1 VQSVSSA
8 NAAVS
13 AAESSDSR
21 SASRVL
27 VVLSLAELF
36 AMTLWFT
43 GTTVLPQL
51 AQAWHINVADAGWVT
66 IAVQF
71 GFVAGALISAVFN
84 LSDVISA
91 SRLFAIC
98 AVAAAIV
105 NSLFAV
111 VAIQHTAVAL
121 CLRFLTGLFLA
132 GVYPPGMKIMAS
144 WFQQRRGLALGVLVG
159 ALTVGKATP
168 HALYG
173 VQQLVGNVLPWRSV
187 VLAGS
192 VLALIAA
199 ALVRFFVSEGTYL
212 AANPPF
218 HLGQIGE
225 MLRNRALRLAN
236 FGYFGHMWELYSMWG
251 WLAVLLAAASAHTAR
266 SVLETVSFFAISL
279 GFFGCVWAGVA
290 ADHLPVARNSYGSTS
305 NKAFRVR
312 SRSQVTIVAMTV
324 SGACC
329 LLAALAFHHF
339 ALLVGIALV
348 WGVAVIADSAQ
359 FSAIVSE
366 VADQR
371 YVGTALTFQ
380 TALGFLLTTLSLKTM
395 AVIGTHYGW
404 RLATAL
410 LAIGPA
416 LGILAMLRLKKEC
429 LILPT

>member
-1 VQSVSSA
+1 MLSV
-8 NAAVS
+8 
-13 AAESSDSR
+13 
-21 SASRVL
+21 
-27 VVLSLAELF
+27 AELF

-51 AQAWHINVADAGWVT
+51 AQAWHVNVADAAWVT

-71 GFVAGALISAVFN
+71 GFVTGALISAIFN
-84 LSDVISA
+84 LSDVIPA

-105 NSLFAV
+105 NGLFAS
-111 VAIQHTAVAL
+111 VAVEHTMAAL

-173 VQQLVGNVLPWRSV
+173 VQQLIGNVLPWRSV

-192 VLALIAA
+192 VLALAAA
-199 ALVRFFVSEGTYL
+199 ALVSLFVSEGPYL

-251 WLAVLLAAASAHTAR
+251 WLAVLLAAANAHVAR
-266 SVLETVSFFAISL
+266 SALETVSFFAISL

-290 ADHLPVARNSYGSTS
+290 ADRLPVTRINEALADAR
-305 NKAFRVR
+305 ALRVR
-312 SRSQVTIVAMTV
+312 SRSRVTIIAMAA
-324 SGACC
+324 SCACC
-329 LLAALAFHHF
+329 LLAAMAFHHF
-339 ALLVGIALV
+339 ALLVVIALV

-380 TALGFLLTTLSLKTM
+380 TALGFLLTTLSLKIM
-395 AVIGTHYGW
+395 AVIGTNYGW
-404 RLATAL
+404 RLATAS

-416 LGILAMLRLKKEC
+416 LGILAMWRLQKNV
-429 LILPT
+429 